1 MKSNNNSTYLAKR
14 KLKENINTDLLGE
27 EQNQNLVQEKSYA
40 NQLYERIIRK
50 QEDEISFLK
59 GLINMLQR

>member
-1 MKSNNNSTYLAKR
+1 MQSSNNSTYLAKR
-14 KLKENINTDLLGE
+14 KLNEEIISGLLGE

>member
-1 MKSNNNSTYLAKR
+1 MQSNNSSTYLAKR
-14 KLKENINTDLLGE
+14 KLIEEIITDLLGE
-27 EQNQNLVQEKSYA
+27 ELNQNLVQEKSYA

-59 GLINMLQR
+59 GLINVLRR